1 MLTLKSKEGGTK
13 QVPVQRSSASRL
25 TDFDTVMQVR
35 SRPCFRPAPAPVRGA
50 PTRARAPQM
59 CDELY
64 KTVAK
69 SGVDAAQVD
78 RLIAELLAMEG
89 RNVEAEA

>member
-35 SRPCFRPAPAPVRGA
+35 PRPCFSPPPPPARGA
-50 PTRARAPQM
+50 PTRARASQM

>member
-1 MLTLKSKEGGTK
+1 
-13 QVPVQRSSASRL
+13 
-25 TDFDTVMQVR
+25 
-35 SRPCFRPAPAPVRGA
+35 
-50 PTRARAPQM
+50 M